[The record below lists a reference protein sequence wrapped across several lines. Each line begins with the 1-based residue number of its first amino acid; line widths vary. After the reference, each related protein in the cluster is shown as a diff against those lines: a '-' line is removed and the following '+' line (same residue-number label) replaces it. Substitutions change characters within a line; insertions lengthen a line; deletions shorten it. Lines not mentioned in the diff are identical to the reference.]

1 MKLTTRAKRIPG
13 YSQIEGI
20 MSVDDSAGSF
30 WLKLTY
36 DSGKSQCIVELTKFE
51 VARII
56 NVGARDPE
64 IVAGCE
70 RQSKGILKDFL
81 SE

>member
-20 MSVDDSAGSF
+20 MTVDDSAGSF

-36 DSGKSQCIVELTKFE
+36 DSGKSQCIVALSKFE
-51 VARII
+51 IARII
-56 NVGARDPE
+56 NVGLKDAE
-64 IVAGCE
+64 IVAACK
-70 RQSKGILKDFL
+70 RQEPGLVENFLK
-81 SE
+81 